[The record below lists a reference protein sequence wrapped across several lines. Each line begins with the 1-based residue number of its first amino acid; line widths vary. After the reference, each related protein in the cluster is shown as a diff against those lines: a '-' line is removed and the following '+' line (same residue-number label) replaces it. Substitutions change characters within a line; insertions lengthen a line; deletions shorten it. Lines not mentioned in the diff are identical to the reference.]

1 MFEITT
7 PKFGGVQIS
16 AKFGGGGGLG
26 AAVQF
31 VETIWQQ
38 ADMATSSSHSVLH
51 RPRHIP
57 KESFVRTTDSLH
69 KKQET

>member
-1 MFEITT
+1 MFEIT

-16 AKFGGGGGLG
+16 AKFGGGGGGLG

-38 ADMATSSSHSVLH
+38 ADMATSSSLSVLH

>member
-1 MFEITT
+1 MFEIT

-38 ADMATSSSHSVLH
+38 ADMATSSSLSVLH